1 VAELTARCP
10 RCKDVITA
18 TPNAERAF
26 VCPQCGIRLKAAATP
41 TVSAPA
47 PTAVAPGIPLP
58 RTESGLLLAELR
70 SLQRGQE
77 ESLRILRQVLGI
89 VRLRLA
95 PDGGGQ
101 LATGSHDLSSILA
114 EVGAEALAMSPPTP
128 VPARRPKTVLLIDD
142 DNEAR
147 RVARAALEVAQV
159 PVRAVADGK
168 AAIAAIAAEK
178 PDVIVLELG
187 LPEPMAGRD
196 VINTIKATMEWVGI
210 PIVLYTRLPIASQKE
225 ARAIHGADD
234 LITKGASAV
243 DALVARVTQI
253 LRIEAHAREA

>member
-10 RCKDVITA
+10 RCKDLITA
-18 TPNAERAF
+18 TPSAERVF
-26 VCPQCGIRLKAAATP
+26 VCPRCGTRLKAAATP
-41 TVSAPA
+41 TVSAQAPA
-47 PTAVAPGIPLP
+47 AAAPGIPLP
-58 RTESGLLLAELR
+58 PTESGLLLAELR

-89 VRLRLA
+89 VRWRLA
-95 PDGGGQ
+95 PEG
-101 LATGSHDLSSILA
+101 AALA
-114 EVGAEALAMSPPTP
+114 EVGAEALAMSPHTP
-128 VPARRPKTVLLIDD
+128 VPTRRPKTVLLIDD

-147 RVARAALEVAQV
+147 RAARAALEVAQV

-178 PDVIVLELG
+178 PDVIVLELA

-243 DALVARVTQI
+243 ETLVARVTQI
-253 LRIEAHAREA
+253 LQIEARARED

>member
-1 VAELTARCP
+1 MAELTVRCP
-10 RCKDVITA
+10 RCQGLITA
-18 TPNAERAF
+18 TPNPESHF
-26 VCPQCGIRLKAAATP
+26 ICPQCGTRLKAAGAP
-41 TVSAPA
+41 TVSADA
-47 PTAVAPGIPLP
+47 RTAAAPGTPLP
-58 RTESGLLLAELR
+58 PTEAGLLLAELR

-77 ESLRILRQVLGI
+77 ETLRILRQVLGS

-95 PDGGGQ
+95 PAGADR
-101 LATGSHDLSSILA
+101 LP
-114 EVGAEALAMSPPTP
+114 EVGAEALVMSPPTP
-128 VPARRPKTVLLIDD
+128 MPTRRQKTVLLIDD

-147 RVARAALEVAQV
+147 RAARAALEGAHV

-168 AAIAAIAAEK
+168 AAIAAIAAAK

-225 ARAIHGADD
+225 ARTIHGADD
-234 LITKGASAV
+234 LITKGHSAV
-243 DALVARVTQI
+243 EALVARVTEI
-253 LRIEAHAREA
+253 LQLEAHAREH